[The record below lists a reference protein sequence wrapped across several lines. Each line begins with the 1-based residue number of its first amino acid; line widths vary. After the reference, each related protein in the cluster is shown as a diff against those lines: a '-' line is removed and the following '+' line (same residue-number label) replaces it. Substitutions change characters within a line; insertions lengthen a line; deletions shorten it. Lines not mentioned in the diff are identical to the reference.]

1 MSTAVGRAFTSSLP
15 GGGGGGDTHMG
26 RVFTTSL
33 TLLSAPGGIGRAWN
47 LGSEVFCGGEAWLAT
62 GPGVTGCE
70 EG

>member
-1 MSTAVGRAFTSSLP
+1 
-15 GGGGGGDTHMG
+15 MG